1 MLPDLPVIDPK
12 VNGAR
17 SGWLLN
23 RLVERIRLQRLVTTE
38 TVSITDT
45 ASGQIIS
52 RIGGAGVAPAFALG
66 FAVAIDGNTVTVAPG
81 RVTTPSWGLLV
92 ASDPVAKDWAAEA
105 NFVGGSLTNPVTE
118 VWLQIGFAESDTP
131 SYGALG
137 TSTIDISGA
146 SGGRGGG
153 GGGGASMGGDWDDER
168 AYSTNGETGQD
179 GDAFE
184 FAGVGGLG
192 GLPINPP
199 DDMAATQT
207 GQGKNGGPGGNGGAG
222 GAGGSVT
229 FTQKT
234 KAEVVMRRW
243 SLGSISIHTAKGTAS
258 QESAWI
264 HLATISSG
272 SVEQHVAGVITVAP
286 PAISFID

>member
-1 MLPDLPVIDPK
+1 MLPDLPVINPK
-12 VNGAR
+12 ENGGR

-23 RLVERIRLQRLVTTE
+23 RLVDRIRLQRLVTTE

-52 RIGGAGVAPAFALG
+52 RIGGSGVAPAFALG

-92 ASDPVAKDWAAEA
+92 PSDPVAKDWVSES

-137 TSTIDISGA
+137 TTTIDISGA

-153 GGGGASMGGDWDDER
+153 GGGGASMGGDWGTER
-168 AYSTNGETGQD
+168 AYSTNGANGQD

-184 FAGVGGLG
+184 FAGIGGLG

-199 DDMAATQT
+199 DDMPATQT
-207 GQGKNGGPGGNGGAG
+207 GQGKDAGPGGNGGSG
-222 GAGGSVT
+222 GAGGSIT

-234 KAEVVMRRW
+234 KAEVIMRRW
-243 SLGSISIHTAKGTAS
+243 ALGSISIHTAKGAAS

-272 SVEQHVAGVITVAP
+272 TVEQHVAGVITVAP
-286 PAISFID
+286 PAISFIN